1 MPDDKSTLV
10 GSVFSDYKIIKYI
23 ASGSFG
29 DVYSAIDTKTNE
41 KVALKIPIENKEKH
55 GEKWLIDEA
64 KVYNK
69 LNKNKDE
76 NVYISKM
83 KIIKIKELNKKII
96 VMDLLGDSLD
106 VKLYKSKN
114 KKLGIKTVIML
125 AIQMIQSLKYIHD
138 CGYIHRDIK
147 PDNFVMDNIDENKL
161 YCIDFG
167 MAKKY
172 INSNGSQLKFTKDHK
187 FCGTG
192 RYASIAAHRGYAQSR
207 KDDLESIGYLL
218 VYLFKSKLPWQNI
231 KHKDKNERY
240 SLVMKKKIEITEEEL
255 CDQMP
260 KEFLI
265 YLKYVKTMD
274 YDEAP
279 LYNSLIKMFKKLLN
293 SRKFKNLNYEWKCD

>member
-1 MPDDKSTLV
+1 MSVESLV
-10 GSVFSDYKIIKYI
+10 GTKINEYKITKYI

-29 DVYSAIDTKTNE
+29 SVYSALDTLTNE
-41 KVALKIPIENKEKH
+41 NVALKIPIKTKEKQ

-64 KVYNK
+64 KVYIK
-69 LNKNKDE
+69 LNKNKGEE
-76 NVYISKM
+76 NNISKM
-83 KIIKIKELNKKII
+83 KIIKNKELNKKII

-106 VKLYKSKN
+106 AKLRKSKN
-114 KKLGIKTVIML
+114 KKFGIKTIIML
-125 AIQMIQSLKYIHD
+125 AIQMIESLKFIHD
-138 CGYIHRDIK
+138 CGFIHRDIK
-147 PDNFVMDNIDENKL
+147 PDNFVMDAKDENKL

-167 MAKKY
+167 LAKKY
-172 INSNGSQLKFTKDHK
+172 INTFNKGHK

-192 RYASIAAHRGYAQSR
+192 RYASIAAHLGDEQSR

-240 SLVMKKKIEITEEEL
+240 RLMLEKKVSISEEEL
-255 CDQMP
+255 CKQMP

-265 YLKYVKTMD
+265 YLKYVKTLD
-274 YDEAP
+274 FDEKP

-293 SRKFKNLNYEWKCD
+293 SKKYRNLNYEWN